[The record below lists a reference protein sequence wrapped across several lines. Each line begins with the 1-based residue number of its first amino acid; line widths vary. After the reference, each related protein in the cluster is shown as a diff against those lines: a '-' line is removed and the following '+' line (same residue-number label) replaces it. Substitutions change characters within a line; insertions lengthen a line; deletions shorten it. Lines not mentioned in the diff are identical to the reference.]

1 MGMEITILGSGG
13 CMVIPKPCCNCRV
26 CAEARQKGVPYE
38 RTGPGAFIHDENLL
52 IDTPAEIAL
61 QLNRCKIS
69 HVDSLIFSHLDP
81 DHVEGFRVVE
91 QITLDFRTWK
101 AYPEKKIRLILPEYL
116 YNRLKNI
123 RSAYGPLLDYYE
135 TQGFIETTSFKTGI
149 KVGDIDIT
157 AIEVDRGTQ
166 IAFIYVFEKQG
177 TRIIYAP
184 CDIKPFPEN
193 RPEVVDADLLV
204 IQPGIF
210 ETGLKHGFVYP
221 RQHISRSTLYTFEE
235 TLKLSYRIGAK
246 RVLFIHLEEYWN
258 RSYDEYMNIA
268 KDLDGIDFAHDG
280 YHTHIQKEE
289 NLSCMTQKQNPSIWR
304 KSK

>member
-1 MGMEITILGSGG
+1 MGMEITIPGSGG
-13 CMVIPKPCCNCRV
+13 CMVIPKPCCDCRV

-38 RTGPGAFIHDENLL
+38 RTGPSAFIHDENLL

-91 QITLDFRTWK
+91 QIALDFRTWK

-116 YNRLKNI
+116 HNRLKKI

-157 AIEVDRGTQ
+157 AIGVDRGTQ
-166 IAFIYVFEKQG
+166 IAFIYVFERQG

-258 RSYDEYMNIA
+258 RSHDEYMNIA
-268 KDLDGIDFAHDG
+268 KDLDGIDFAYDG
-280 YHTHIQKEE
+280 YHTHIQ
-289 NLSCMTQKQNPSIWR
+289 
-304 KSK
+304 